1 MRKLTLMK
9 KKLNHLSSFWKPFS
23 KKNLNKAFQLIKGCL
38 LKMMFQLTKILIYLF
53 EMTIIIIMIII
64 IIVKEKLTKISNKL
78 DVKIVCQEVN
88 LSIKA

>member
-1 MRKLTLMK
+1 
-9 KKLNHLSSFWKPFS
+9 
-23 KKNLNKAFQLIKGCL
+23 
-38 LKMMFQLTKILIYLF
+38 MMFQLTKILIYLF

-78 DVKIVCQEVN
+78 DVKIVCQEVI

>member
-1 MRKLTLMK
+1 
-9 KKLNHLSSFWKPFS
+9 
-23 KKNLNKAFQLIKGCL
+23 
-38 LKMMFQLTKILIYLF
+38 MMFQLTKILIYLF
-53 EMTIIIIMIII
+53 EMTIIII